1 MNKKKSTWVFKGK
14 YKEETIFPETVV
26 RLENR
31 PAFPQMAIAD
41 ENGGRL
47 VDLPG
52 EVQFYQFVK
61 NDNFDANAMD
71 KVDTGYLAFVHV
83 NGTILEKWIFNQAT
97 MKLVSIDT
105 SGIDFDTTDTVLTW
119 IISYSS
125 AVWKG
130 NKENLHA

>member
-1 MNKKKSTWVFKGK
+1 
-14 YKEETIFPETVV
+14 
-26 RLENR
+26 
-31 PAFPQMAIAD
+31 
-41 ENGGRL
+41 
-47 VDLPG
+47 
-52 EVQFYQFVK
+52 
-61 NDNFDANAMD
+61 
-71 KVDTGYLAFVHV
+71 V